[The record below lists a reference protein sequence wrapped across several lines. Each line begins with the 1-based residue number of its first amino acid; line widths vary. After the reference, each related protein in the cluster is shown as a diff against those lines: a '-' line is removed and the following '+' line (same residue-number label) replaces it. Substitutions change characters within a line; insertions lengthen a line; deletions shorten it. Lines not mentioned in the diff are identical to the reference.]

1 MADDKIISVDNIS
14 QLNEL
19 LNQGKP
25 KHPLISIIDFSKVDF
40 QKNKQLLNANF
51 STAYYSILLKTLQ
64 SGSLKYGR
72 QNYDFQEGSL
82 FFMSP
87 NQVFKLEHTDA
98 IYGWGLV
105 FHPDLIRGTSLGNKI
120 KDYTFFNYA
129 VNEALHLSDEEKST
143 ISRIVNDIHKEINR
157 PIDKHSKSVI
167 VSGVELLLNYCL
179 RFYDRQFIT
188 RTVANKDVL
197 TVVEKFLLSYL
208 RSDLPR
214 QKGLPTV
221 VQCAEAVN
229 LSNNYLSDLLKKE
242 TGKSTQEHI
251 HYFLIEEAKTKLLS
265 SNNSVSEIAYGLGF
279 EYPQYFSKLFKKKV
293 GITPL
298 EYRGMN

>member
-1 MADDKIISVDNIS
+1 MTDENIISVDNIS

-25 KHPLISIIDFSKVDF
+25 KHPLISIVDFSKVDF
-40 QKNKQLLNANF
+40 QKNEILENVSF

-72 QNYDFQEGSL
+72 QYYDFQEGSL

-120 KDYTFFNYA
+120 RDYTFFDYA
-129 VNEALHLSDEEKST
+129 VHEALHLSDEEKST
-143 ISRIVNDIHKEINR
+143 ISRIVNDIEMEINR

-167 VSGVELLLNYCL
+167 VSGVELLLNHCM

-188 RTVANKDVL
+188 RTVANKDVIA
-197 TVVEKFLLSYL
+197 VVEKFLLSYL
-208 RSDLPR
+208 RSDQPR

-221 VQCAEAVN
+221 AHCAKAVN

-251 HYFLIEEAKTKLLS
+251 HYFLIEEAKTKLLN

-293 GITPL
+293 GIAPFK
-298 EYRGMN
+298 YREMN